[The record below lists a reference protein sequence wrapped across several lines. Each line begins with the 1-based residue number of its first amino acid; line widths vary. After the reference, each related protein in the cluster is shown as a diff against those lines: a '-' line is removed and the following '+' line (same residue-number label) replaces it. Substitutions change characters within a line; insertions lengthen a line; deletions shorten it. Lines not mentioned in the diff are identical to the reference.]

1 MGNWRGM
8 HRYRGVLVAALFLV
22 VIGLAVALW
31 PSPSPTGRS
40 GGAHGLSDPAP
51 GSGRPTSTTTTAT
64 HPAPQPPFAVEPET
78 ETFTDPSRPTPDRGD
93 VAGHPGR
100 TLVTVIRRPM
110 GLPGPLPL
118 IVFAHGWDSN
128 PGVYET
134 LLDTWAAAGYL
145 VAAPTFP
152 DSASTL
158 PGEPI
163 SDYPQQSLDLSFVIT
178 QLLGGVAGPV
188 NPAKIAVAGHS
199 DGGTDIA
206 LLALNPVYADHRI
219 RAYISLSGE
228 IPAGVPGTWS
238 AATPGALFVAVGTD
252 DEYGLYPQAQQV
264 FASADMP
271 KAFVTLDGGDH
282 LQTFIGDT
290 PGAAA
295 MRAQTVT
302 FLNTV
307 FATKSVTSTQIAS
320 ALEPPAG
327 TGTGISTGLTVTVE
341 PATGAAPA
349 G

>member
-1 MGNWRGM
+1 MGNWGGM
-8 HRYRGVLVAALFLV
+8 HRYRGVLVAAVFLV
-22 VIGLAVALW
+22 AVIGLAVAVW
-31 PSPSPTGRS
+31 PSPSPTGHA
-40 GGAHGLSDPAP
+40 GAHGLTDPAP
-51 GSGRPTSTTTTAT
+51 GATRPRSTTTTT
-64 HPAPQPPFAVEPET
+64 QPAPHAPFAVEDET

-93 VAGHPGR
+93 VPGHPGR

-158 PGEPI
+158 PGDPI
-163 SDYPQQSLDLSFVIT
+163 SNYPEQSLDLSFVIT
-178 QLLGGVAGPV
+178 QLLGGIAGPV

-206 LLALNPVYADHRI
+206 LLALNPMYADHRI
-219 RAYISLSGE
+219 RAYLSLSGE
-228 IPAGVPGTWS
+228 IPGGVPGTWS

-295 MRAQTVT
+295 MRAETVT

-307 FATKSVTSTQIAS
+307 FAAKSVTSAQIAS
-320 ALEPPAG
+320 ALEPPAAVG
-327 TGTGISTGLTVTVE
+327 TGTGLTVTVE
-341 PATGAAPA
+341 PPTGATPA
-349 G
+349 A

>member
-1 MGNWRGM
+1 
-8 HRYRGVLVAALFLV
+8 VAALFLV
-22 VIGLAVALW
+22 VVIGLAVAVW
-31 PSPSPTGRS
+31 PSPSPSQSPTGRS
-40 GGAHGLSDPAP
+40 QGAQGLTDRAP
-51 GSGRPTSTTTTAT
+51 GSGRSRSTTTTT
-64 HPAPQPPFAVEPET
+64 TQPAPQAPFAVEDET

-93 VAGHPGR
+93 VPGHPGR

-110 GLPGPLPL
+110 GLSGPLPL

-163 SDYPQQSLDLSFVIT
+163 SNYPEQSLDMSFVIT
-178 QLLGGVAGPV
+178 QLLGGIAGPV

-206 LLALNPVYADHRI
+206 LLALNPLYADHRI
-219 RAYISLSGE
+219 RAYLSLSGE
-228 IPAGVPGTWS
+228 IPAGVAGTWN
-238 AATPGALFVAVGTD
+238 AVTPGALFVAVGTD

-295 MRAQTVT
+295 MRAETVT

-307 FATKSVTSTQIAS
+307 FASKSVTSAQMAS
-320 ALEPPAG
+320 ALEPP
-327 TGTGISTGLTVTVE
+327 TGATTSASAGLTVTVE
-341 PATGAAPA
+341 PATGATPA
-349 G
+349 A